1 MRKET
6 SLRNIIRQ
14 GLNSVFYICRKE
26 LKAVFRDQGVLIFF
40 LLVPL
45 AYPLLYA
52 FIYTGEVVRE
62 VPTAVVDMNKSTL
75 SREFLRNADA
85 TPDLHIQSYCA
96 DMEEA
101 KLLLKEGKVYGIIY
115 IPESFSRDIAKG
127 IQTHV
132 SLYCDMSGMLYYK
145 AILTAS
151 TEASLKMNKEIKIRR
166 SGNTTDRQDE
176 ISAAPITY
184 EAVNLFNPQAGYAS
198 FLLPAVLIL
207 IIQQTLLLGVGLSA
221 GTARENN
228 RFRDLVP
235 LSRQYQGT
243 LRIVL
248 GKSSAYFIIY
258 AIVSAYIL
266 CAVPKMFSLV
276 QIAQAGVLATFI
288 LPYILACIF
297 FAMTCS
303 IFIHHREACMMI
315 YVFTSVPLLF
325 ISGVSWPGMAIPGFW
340 KAVSWMFPSTFG
352 INGFIAINT
361 MGASLDQVQPEFRA
375 LWIQTGVYFITTC
388 IVYRH
393 QIMLSRNHAME
404 RLNEF
409 RHKKRT
415 LLSPDKTKHFPS

>member
-6 SLRNIIRQ
+6 SLRNIILQ
-14 GLNSVFYICRKE
+14 GMNSLFYICQKE
-26 LKAVFRDQGVLIFF
+26 LKAVFKDQGVLIFF

-62 VPTAVVDMNKSTL
+62 VPAAVVDMNKSTL
-75 SREFLRNADA
+75 SREFIRNVDA
-85 TPDLHIQSYCA
+85 TPDVKIQSHCA

-101 KLLLKEGKVYGIIY
+101 KLLLKESKVYGVIY
-115 IPESFSRDIAKG
+115 IPESFSSDINKG
-127 IQTHV
+127 IQTQV
-132 SLYCDMSGMLYYK
+132 TLYCDMSGMLYYK

-151 TEASLKMNKEIKIRR
+151 TEVSLKMNKAIKAKRA
-166 SGNTTDRQDE
+166 GNTTDRQDE
-176 ISAAPITY
+176 ISATPITY

-258 AIVSAYIL
+258 AIVSAYIP
-266 CAVPKMFSLV
+266 CVVPKIFSLV
-276 QIAQAGVLATFI
+276 QIAQAGTLAAFI
-288 LPYILACIF
+288 LPYVLSCIF

-325 ISGVSWPGMAIPGFW
+325 ISGVSWPGSAIPEFW
-340 KAVSWMFPSTFG
+340 RVISWLFPSTFG
-352 INGFIAINT
+352 INGYIAINS
-361 MGASLDQVQPEFRA
+361 MGATLDQVLPEFRA
-375 LWIQTGVYFITTC
+375 LWIQTGVYFLTTC
-388 IVYRH
+388 IVYRR
-393 QIMLSRNHAME
+393 QIMLSRSHAME
-404 RLNEF
+404 RLKEF
-409 RHKKRT
+409 RRKKKNLIT
-415 LLSPDKTKHFPS
+415 QQKN

>member
-6 SLRNIIRQ
+6 SLRNIILQ
-14 GLNSVFYICRKE
+14 GMNSVFYICQKE
-26 LKAVFRDQGVLIFF
+26 LKAVFKDQGVLIFF

-62 VPTAVVDMNKSTL
+62 VPAAVVDMNKSTL
-75 SREFLRNADA
+75 SREFIRKVDA
-85 TPDLHIQSYCA
+85 TPDVKIQSHCA

-101 KLLLKEGKVYGIIY
+101 KLLLKESKVYGVIY
-115 IPESFSRDIAKG
+115 IPESFSSDITKG
-127 IQTHV
+127 IQTQV
-132 SLYCDMSGMLYYK
+132 TLYCDMSGMLYYK

-151 TEASLKMNKEIKIRR
+151 TEVSLKMNKAIKAKRA
-166 SGNTTDRQDE
+166 GNTTNRQDE
-176 ISAAPITY
+176 ISATPITY

-266 CAVPKMFSLV
+266 CVVPKIFSLV
-276 QIAQAGVLATFI
+276 QIAQAGTLAAFI
-288 LPYILACIF
+288 LPYVLSCIF

-325 ISGVSWPGMAIPGFW
+325 ISGVSWPGSAIPEFW
-340 KAVSWMFPSTFG
+340 RVISWLFPSTFG
-352 INGFIAINT
+352 INGYIAINS
-361 MGASLDQVQPEFRA
+361 MGATLDQVLPEFRA
-375 LWIQTGVYFITTC
+375 LWIQTGVYFLTTC
-388 IVYRH
+388 IVYRR
-393 QIMLSRNHAME
+393 QIMLSRSHAME
-404 RLNEF
+404 RLKEF
-409 RHKKRT
+409 RRKKKNLVT
-415 LLSPDKTKHFPS
+415 QQKN

>member
-6 SLRNIIRQ
+6 SLRNIILQ
-14 GLNSVFYICRKE
+14 GMNSVFYICQKE
-26 LKAVFRDQGVLIFF
+26 LKAVFKDQGVLIFF

-62 VPTAVVDMNKSTL
+62 VPAAVVDMNKSTL
-75 SREFLRNADA
+75 SREFIRKVDA
-85 TPDLHIQSYCA
+85 TPDVKIQSHCA

-101 KLLLKEGKVYGIIY
+101 KLLLKESKVYGVIY
-115 IPESFSRDIAKG
+115 IPESFSSDIAKG
-127 IQTHV
+127 IQTQV
-132 SLYCDMSGMLYYK
+132 TLYCDMSGMLYYK

-151 TEASLKMNKEIKIRR
+151 TEVSLKMNKAIKVKRA
-166 SGNTTDRQDE
+166 GNTTDRQDE
-176 ISAAPITY
+176 ISATPITY

-266 CAVPKMFSLV
+266 CVVPKIFSLV
-276 QIAQAGVLATFI
+276 QIAQAGTLAAFI
-288 LPYILACIF
+288 LPYVLSCIF

-325 ISGVSWPGMAIPGFW
+325 ISGVSWPGSAIPAFW
-340 KAVSWMFPSTFG
+340 RVISWIFPSTFG
-352 INGFIAINT
+352 INGYIAINS
-361 MGASLDQVQPEFRA
+361 MGATLDQVLPEFRA
-375 LWIQTGVYFITTC
+375 LWVQTGVYFLTTC
-388 IVYRH
+388 IVYRR
-393 QIMLSRNHAME
+393 QIMLSRSHAME
-404 RLNEF
+404 RLKEF
-409 RHKKRT
+409 RRKKKNLVT
-415 LLSPDKTKHFPS
+415 QQKN

>member
-6 SLRNIIRQ
+6 SLRNIILQ
-14 GLNSVFYICRKE
+14 GMNSVFYICQKE
-26 LKAVFRDQGVLIFF
+26 LKAVFKDQGVLIFF

-62 VPTAVVDMNKSTL
+62 VPAAVVDMNKSTL
-75 SREFLRNADA
+75 SREFIRNVDA
-85 TPDLHIQSYCA
+85 TPDVKIQSHCA

-101 KLLLKEGKVYGIIY
+101 KLLLKESKVYGVIY
-115 IPESFSRDIAKG
+115 IPESFSSDITKG
-127 IQTHV
+127 IQTQV
-132 SLYCDMSGMLYYK
+132 TLYCDMSGMLYYK

-151 TEASLKMNKEIKIRR
+151 TEVSLKMNKAIKAKRA
-166 SGNTTDRQDE
+166 GNTTDRQDE
-176 ISAAPITY
+176 ISATPITY

-266 CAVPKMFSLV
+266 CVVPKIFSLV
-276 QIAQAGVLATFI
+276 QIAQAGTLAAFI
-288 LPYILACIF
+288 LPYVLSCIF

-325 ISGVSWPGMAIPGFW
+325 ISGVSWPGSAIPAFW
-340 KAVSWMFPSTFG
+340 RVISWMFPSTFG
-352 INGFIAINT
+352 INGYIAINS
-361 MGASLDQVQPEFRA
+361 MGATLDQVLPEFRA
-375 LWIQTGVYFITTC
+375 LWIQTGVYFLTTC
-388 IVYRH
+388 IVYRR
-393 QIMLSRNHAME
+393 QIMLSRSHAME
-404 RLNEF
+404 RLKEF
-409 RHKKRT
+409 RRKKKNLVT
-415 LLSPDKTKHFPS
+415 QQKN

>member
-6 SLRNIIRQ
+6 SLRNIILQ
-14 GLNSVFYICRKE
+14 GMNSVFYICQKE
-26 LKAVFRDQGVLIFF
+26 LKAVFKDQGVLIFF

-45 AYPLLYA
+45 VYPLLYA

-62 VPTAVVDMNKSTL
+62 VPAAVVDMNKSTL
-75 SREFLRNADA
+75 SREFIRKVDA
-85 TPDLHIQSYCA
+85 TPDVKIQSHCA

-101 KLLLKEGKVYGIIY
+101 KLLLKESKVYGVIY
-115 IPESFSRDIAKG
+115 IPESFSSDITKG
-127 IQTHV
+127 IQTQV
-132 SLYCDMSGMLYYK
+132 TLYCDMSGMLYYK

-151 TEASLKMNKEIKIRR
+151 TEVSLKMNKAIKAKRA
-166 SGNTTDRQDE
+166 GNTTNRQDE
-176 ISAAPITY
+176 ISATPITY

-266 CAVPKMFSLV
+266 CVVPKIFSLV
-276 QIAQAGVLATFI
+276 QIAQAGTLAAFI
-288 LPYILACIF
+288 LPYVLSCIF

-325 ISGVSWPGMAIPGFW
+325 ISGVSWPGSAIPEFW
-340 KAVSWMFPSTFG
+340 RVISWLFPSTFG
-352 INGFIAINT
+352 INGYIAINS
-361 MGASLDQVQPEFRA
+361 MGATLDQVLPEFRA
-375 LWIQTGVYFITTC
+375 LWIQTGVYFLTTC
-388 IVYRH
+388 IVYRR
-393 QIMLSRNHAME
+393 QIMLSRSHAME
-404 RLNEF
+404 RLKEF
-409 RHKKRT
+409 RRKKKNLVT
-415 LLSPDKTKHFPS
+415 QQKN

>member
-6 SLRNIIRQ
+6 SLRNIILQ
-14 GLNSVFYICRKE
+14 GMNSVFYICQKE
-26 LKAVFRDQGVLIFF
+26 LKAVFKDQGVLIFF

-62 VPTAVVDMNKSTL
+62 VPAAVVDMNKSTL
-75 SREFLRNADA
+75 SREFIRKVDA
-85 TPDLHIQSYCA
+85 TPDVKIQSHCA

-101 KLLLKEGKVYGIIY
+101 KLLLKESKVYGVIY
-115 IPESFSRDIAKG
+115 IPENFSSDITKG
-127 IQTHV
+127 IQTQV
-132 SLYCDMSGMLYYK
+132 TLYCDMSGMLYYK

-151 TEASLKMNKEIKIRR
+151 TEVSLKMNKAIKIKRA
-166 SGNTTDRQDE
+166 GNTTDRQDE
-176 ISAAPITY
+176 ISTAPITY
-184 EAVNLFNPQAGYAS
+184 EAVNLFNPLAGYAS

-266 CAVPKMFSLV
+266 CVVPKIFSLV
-276 QIAQAGVLATFI
+276 QIAQAGTLAAFI
-288 LPYILACIF
+288 LPYVLSCIF

-325 ISGVSWPGMAIPGFW
+325 ISGVSWPGSAIPEFW
-340 KAVSWMFPSTFG
+340 RVISWMFPSTFG
-352 INGFIAINT
+352 INGYIAINS
-361 MGASLDQVQPEFRA
+361 MGATLDQVLPEFRA
-375 LWIQTGVYFITTC
+375 LWVQTGVYFLTTC
-388 IVYRH
+388 IVYRR
-393 QIMLSRNHAME
+393 QIMLSRSHAME
-404 RLNEF
+404 RLKEF
-409 RHKKRT
+409 RRKKKNLVT
-415 LLSPDKTKHFPS
+415 QQKN

>member
-6 SLRNIIRQ
+6 SLRNIILQ
-14 GLNSVFYICRKE
+14 GMNSVFYICQKE
-26 LKAVFRDQGVLIFF
+26 LKAVFKDQGVLIFF

-75 SREFLRNADA
+75 SREFIRKVDA
-85 TPDLHIQSYCA
+85 TPDVKIQSHCA

-101 KLLLKEGKVYGIIY
+101 KLLLKESKVYGVIY
-115 IPESFSRDIAKG
+115 IPESFSSDITKG
-127 IQTHV
+127 IQTQV
-132 SLYCDMSGMLYYK
+132 TLYCDMSGMLYYK

-151 TEASLKMNKEIKIRR
+151 TEVSLKMNKAIKVKRA
-166 SGNTTDRQDE
+166 GNTTDRQDE
-176 ISAAPITY
+176 ISATPITY

-266 CAVPKMFSLV
+266 CVVPKIFSLV
-276 QIAQAGVLATFI
+276 QIAQAGTLAAFI
-288 LPYILACIF
+288 LPYVLSCIF

-325 ISGVSWPGMAIPGFW
+325 ISGVSWPGSAIPAFW
-340 KAVSWMFPSTFG
+340 RVISWMFPSTFG
-352 INGFIAINT
+352 INGYIAINS
-361 MGASLDQVQPEFRA
+361 MGATLDQVLPEFRA
-375 LWIQTGVYFITTC
+375 LWIQTGVYFLTTC
-388 IVYRH
+388 IVYRR
-393 QIMLSRNHAME
+393 QIMLSRSHAME
-404 RLNEF
+404 RLKEF
-409 RHKKRT
+409 RRKKKNLIT
-415 LLSPDKTKHFPS
+415 QQKN

>member
-6 SLRNIIRQ
+6 SLRNIILQ
-14 GLNSVFYICRKE
+14 GMNSVFYICQKE
-26 LKAVFRDQGVLIFF
+26 LKAVFKDQGVLIFF

-75 SREFLRNADA
+75 SREFIRKVDA
-85 TPDLHIQSYCA
+85 TPDVKIQSHCA

-101 KLLLKEGKVYGIIY
+101 KLLLKESKVYGVIY
-115 IPESFSRDIAKG
+115 IPESFSSDINKG
-127 IQTHV
+127 IQTQV
-132 SLYCDMSGMLYYK
+132 TLYCDMSGMLYYK

-151 TEASLKMNKEIKIRR
+151 TEVSLKMNKAIKAKRA
-166 SGNTTDRQDE
+166 GNTTDRQDE
-176 ISAAPITY
+176 ISATPITY

-266 CAVPKMFSLV
+266 CVVPKIFSLV
-276 QIAQAGVLATFI
+276 QIAQAGTLAAFI
-288 LPYILACIF
+288 LPYVLSCIF

-325 ISGVSWPGMAIPGFW
+325 ISGVSWPGSAIPEFW
-340 KAVSWMFPSTFG
+340 RVISWLFPSTFG
-352 INGFIAINT
+352 INGYIAINS
-361 MGASLDQVQPEFRA
+361 MGATLDQVLPEFRA
-375 LWIQTGVYFITTC
+375 LWIQTGVYFLTTC
-388 IVYRH
+388 IVYRR
-393 QIMLSRNHAME
+393 QIMLSRSHAME
-404 RLNEF
+404 RLKEF
-409 RHKKRT
+409 RRKKKNLVT
-415 LLSPDKTKHFPS
+415 QQKN

>member
-6 SLRNIIRQ
+6 SLRNIILQ
-14 GLNSVFYICRKE
+14 GMNSVFYICQKE
-26 LKAVFRDQGVLIFF
+26 LKAVFKDQGVLIFF

-62 VPTAVVDMNKSTL
+62 VPAAVVDMNKSTL
-75 SREFLRNADA
+75 SREFIRKVDA
-85 TPDLHIQSYCA
+85 TPDVKIQSHCA

-101 KLLLKEGKVYGIIY
+101 KLLLKESKVYGVIY
-115 IPESFSRDIAKG
+115 IPESFSSDINKG
-127 IQTHV
+127 IQTQV
-132 SLYCDMSGMLYYK
+132 TLYCDMSGMLYYK

-151 TEASLKMNKEIKIRR
+151 TEVSLKMNKAIKAKRA
-166 SGNTTDRQDE
+166 GNTTNRQDE
-176 ISAAPITY
+176 ISATPITY

-266 CAVPKMFSLV
+266 CVVPKIFSLV
-276 QIAQAGVLATFI
+276 QIAQAGTLAAFI
-288 LPYILACIF
+288 LPYVLSCIF

-325 ISGVSWPGMAIPGFW
+325 ISGVSWPGSAIPAFW
-340 KAVSWMFPSTFG
+340 RVISWMFPSTFG
-352 INGFIAINT
+352 INGYIAINS
-361 MGASLDQVQPEFRA
+361 MGATLDQVLPEFRA
-375 LWIQTGVYFITTC
+375 LWIQTGVYFLTTC
-388 IVYRH
+388 IVYRR
-393 QIMLSRNHAME
+393 QIMLSRSHAME
-404 RLNEF
+404 RLKEF
-409 RHKKRT
+409 RRKKKNLVT
-415 LLSPDKTKHFPS
+415 QQKN

>member
-6 SLRNIIRQ
+6 SLRNIILQ
-14 GLNSVFYICRKE
+14 GMNSVFYICQKE
-26 LKAVFRDQGVLIFF
+26 LKAVFKDQGVLIFF

-62 VPTAVVDMNKSTL
+62 VPAAVVDMNKSTL
-75 SREFLRNADA
+75 SREFIRKVDA
-85 TPDLHIQSYCA
+85 TPDVKIQSHCA

-101 KLLLKEGKVYGIIY
+101 KLLLKESKVYGVIY
-115 IPESFSRDIAKG
+115 IPENFSSDINKG
-127 IQTHV
+127 IQTQV
-132 SLYCDMSGMLYYK
+132 TLYCDMSGMLYYK

-151 TEASLKMNKEIKIRR
+151 TEVSLKMNKAIKIKRA
-166 SGNTTDRQDE
+166 GNTTDRQDE

-266 CAVPKMFSLV
+266 CVVPKIFSLV
-276 QIAQAGVLATFI
+276 QIAQAGTLAAFI
-288 LPYILACIF
+288 LPYVLSCIF

-325 ISGVSWPGMAIPGFW
+325 ISGVSWPGSAIPAFW
-340 KAVSWMFPSTFG
+340 RVISWLFPSTFG
-352 INGFIAINT
+352 INGYIAINS
-361 MGASLDQVQPEFRA
+361 MGATLDQVLPEFRA
-375 LWIQTGVYFITTC
+375 LWLQTGVYFLTTC
-388 IVYRH
+388 IVYRR
-393 QIMLSRNHAME
+393 QIMLSRSHAME
-404 RLNEF
+404 RLKEF
-409 RHKKRT
+409 RRKKKNLVT
-415 LLSPDKTKHFPS
+415 QQKN

>member
-6 SLRNIIRQ
+6 SLRNIILQ
-14 GLNSVFYICRKE
+14 GMNSVFYICQKE
-26 LKAVFRDQGVLIFF
+26 LKAVFKDQGVLIFF

-62 VPTAVVDMNKSTL
+62 VPAAVVDMNKSTL
-75 SREFLRNADA
+75 SREFIRKVDA
-85 TPDLHIQSYCA
+85 TPDVKIQSHCA

-101 KLLLKEGKVYGIIY
+101 KLLLKESKVYGVIY
-115 IPESFSRDIAKG
+115 IPESFSSDINKG
-127 IQTHV
+127 IQTQV
-132 SLYCDMSGMLYYK
+132 TLYCDMSGMLYYK

-151 TEASLKMNKEIKIRR
+151 TEVSLKMNKAIKVKRA
-166 SGNTTDRQDE
+166 GNTTDRQDE
-176 ISAAPITY
+176 ISATPITY

-266 CAVPKMFSLV
+266 CVVPKIFSLV
-276 QIAQAGVLATFI
+276 QIAQAGTLAAFI
-288 LPYILACIF
+288 LPYVLSCIF

-325 ISGVSWPGMAIPGFW
+325 ISGVSWPGSAIPAFW
-340 KAVSWMFPSTFG
+340 RVISWMFPSTFG
-352 INGFIAINT
+352 INGYIAINS
-361 MGASLDQVQPEFRA
+361 MGATLDQVLPEFRA
-375 LWIQTGVYFITTC
+375 LWVQTGVYFLTTC
-388 IVYRH
+388 IVYRR
-393 QIMLSRNHAME
+393 QIMLSRSHAIE
-404 RLNEF
+404 RLKEF
-409 RHKKRT
+409 RRKKN
-415 LLSPDKTKHFPS
+415 LVPQQKN

>member
-6 SLRNIIRQ
+6 SLRNIILQ
-14 GLNSVFYICRKE
+14 GMNSVFYICQKE
-26 LKAVFRDQGVLIFF
+26 LKAVFKDQGVLIFF

-62 VPTAVVDMNKSTL
+62 VPAAVVDMNKSTQ
-75 SREFLRNADA
+75 SREFIRKVDA
-85 TPDLHIQSYCA
+85 TPDVKIQSHCA

-101 KLLLKEGKVYGIIY
+101 KLLLKESKVYGVIY
-115 IPESFSRDIAKG
+115 IPESFSSDITKG
-127 IQTHV
+127 IQTQV
-132 SLYCDMSGMLYYK
+132 TLYCDMSGMLYYK

-151 TEASLKMNKEIKIRR
+151 TEVSLKMNKAIKVKRA
-166 SGNTTDRQDE
+166 GNTTDRQDE
-176 ISAAPITY
+176 ISATPITY

-266 CAVPKMFSLV
+266 CVVPKIFSLV
-276 QIAQAGVLATFI
+276 QIAQAGTLAAFI
-288 LPYILACIF
+288 LPYVLSCIF

-325 ISGVSWPGMAIPGFW
+325 ISGVSWPGSAIPEFW
-340 KAVSWMFPSTFG
+340 RVISWLFPSTFG
-352 INGFIAINT
+352 INGYIAINS
-361 MGASLDQVQPEFRA
+361 MGATLDQVLPEFRA
-375 LWIQTGVYFITTC
+375 LWIQTGVYFLTTC
-388 IVYRH
+388 IVYRR
-393 QIMLSRNHAME
+393 QIMLSRSHAME
-404 RLNEF
+404 RLKEF
-409 RHKKRT
+409 RRKKKNLIT
-415 LLSPDKTKHFPS
+415 QQKN

>member
-6 SLRNIIRQ
+6 SLRNIILQ
-14 GLNSVFYICRKE
+14 GMNSVFYICQKE
-26 LKAVFRDQGVLIFF
+26 LKAVFKDQGVLIFF

-62 VPTAVVDMNKSTL
+62 VPAAVVDMNKSTL
-75 SREFLRNADA
+75 SREFIRNVDA
-85 TPDLHIQSYCA
+85 TPDVKIQSHCA

-101 KLLLKEGKVYGIIY
+101 KSLLKESKVYGVIY
-115 IPESFSRDIAKG
+115 IPESFSSDITKG
-127 IQTHV
+127 IQTQV
-132 SLYCDMSGMLYYK
+132 TLYCDMSGMLYYK

-151 TEASLKMNKEIKIRR
+151 TEVSLKMNKAIKAKRA
-166 SGNTTDRQDE
+166 GNTTNRQDE
-176 ISAAPITY
+176 ISATPITY

-266 CAVPKMFSLV
+266 CVVPKIFSLV
-276 QIAQAGVLATFI
+276 QIAQAGTLAAFI
-288 LPYILACIF
+288 LPYVLSCIF

-325 ISGVSWPGMAIPGFW
+325 ISGVSWPGSAIPEFW
-340 KAVSWMFPSTFG
+340 RVISWLFPSTFG
-352 INGFIAINT
+352 INGYIAINS
-361 MGASLDQVQPEFRA
+361 MGATLDQVLPEFRA
-375 LWIQTGVYFITTC
+375 LWIQTGVYFLTTC
-388 IVYRH
+388 IVYRR
-393 QIMLSRNHAME
+393 QIMLSRSHAME
-404 RLNEF
+404 RLKEF
-409 RHKKRT
+409 RRKKKNLIT
-415 LLSPDKTKHFPS
+415 QQKN

>member
-6 SLRNIIRQ
+6 SLRNIILQ
-14 GLNSVFYICRKE
+14 GMNSVFYICQKE
-26 LKAVFRDQGVLIFF
+26 LKAVFKDQGVLIFF

-62 VPTAVVDMNKSTL
+62 VPAAVVDMNKSTL
-75 SREFLRNADA
+75 SREFIRKVDA
-85 TPDLHIQSYCA
+85 TPDIKIQSHCT

-101 KLLLKEGKVYGIIY
+101 KLLLKESKVYGVIY
-115 IPESFSRDIAKG
+115 IPESFSSDITKG
-127 IQTHV
+127 IQTQV
-132 SLYCDMSGMLYYK
+132 TLYCDMSGMLYYK

-151 TEASLKMNKEIKIRR
+151 TEVSLKMNKAIKVKRA
-166 SGNTTDRQDE
+166 GNTTDRQDE
-176 ISAAPITY
+176 ISSAPITY

-266 CAVPKMFSLV
+266 CVVPKIFSLV
-276 QIAQAGVLATFI
+276 QIAQAGTLAAFI
-288 LPYILACIF
+288 LPYVLSCIF

-325 ISGVSWPGMAIPGFW
+325 ISGVSWPGSAIPAFW
-340 KAVSWMFPSTFG
+340 RVISWIFPSTFG
-352 INGFIAINT
+352 INGYIAINS
-361 MGASLDQVQPEFRA
+361 MGATLDQVLPEFRA
-375 LWIQTGVYFITTC
+375 LWVQTGVYFLTTC
-388 IVYRH
+388 IVYRR
-393 QIMLSRNHAME
+393 QIMLSRSHAME
-404 RLNEF
+404 RLKEF
-409 RHKKRT
+409 RRKKKNLVT
-415 LLSPDKTKHFPS
+415 QQKN

>member
-6 SLRNIIRQ
+6 SLRNIILQ
-14 GLNSVFYICRKE
+14 GMNSVFYICQKE
-26 LKAVFRDQGVLIFF
+26 LKAVFKDQGVLIFF

-62 VPTAVVDMNKSTL
+62 VPAAVVDMNKSTL
-75 SREFLRNADA
+75 SREFIRKVDA
-85 TPDLHIQSYCA
+85 TPDVKIQSHCA

-101 KLLLKEGKVYGIIY
+101 KLLLKESKVYGVIY
-115 IPESFSRDIAKG
+115 IPENFSSDIAKG
-127 IQTHV
+127 IQTQV
-132 SLYCDMSGMLYYK
+132 TLYCDMSGMLYYK

-151 TEASLKMNKEIKIRR
+151 TEVSLKMNKAIKVKRA
-166 SGNTTDRQDE
+166 GNTTDRQDE
-176 ISAAPITY
+176 ISATPITY

-266 CAVPKMFSLV
+266 CVVPKIFSLV
-276 QIAQAGVLATFI
+276 QIAQAGTLAAFI
-288 LPYILACIF
+288 LPYVLSCIF

-325 ISGVSWPGMAIPGFW
+325 ISGVSWPGSAIPAFW
-340 KAVSWMFPSTFG
+340 RVISWIFPSTFG
-352 INGFIAINT
+352 INGYIAINS
-361 MGASLDQVQPEFRA
+361 MGATLDQVLPEFRA
-375 LWIQTGVYFITTC
+375 LWVQTGVYFLTTC
-388 IVYRH
+388 IVYRR
-393 QIMLSRNHAME
+393 QIMLSRSHAME
-404 RLNEF
+404 RLKEF
-409 RHKKRT
+409 RRKKKNLVT
-415 LLSPDKTKHFPS
+415 QQKN

>member
-6 SLRNIIRQ
+6 SLRNIILQ
-14 GLNSVFYICRKE
+14 GMNSVFYICQKE
-26 LKAVFRDQGVLIFF
+26 LKAVFKDQGVLIFF

-62 VPTAVVDMNKSTL
+62 VPAAVVDMNKSTL
-75 SREFLRNADA
+75 SREFIRKVDA
-85 TPDLHIQSYCA
+85 TPDVKIQSHCA

-101 KLLLKEGKVYGIIY
+101 KLLLKESKVYGVIY
-115 IPESFSRDIAKG
+115 IPESFSSDITKG
-127 IQTHV
+127 IQTQV
-132 SLYCDMSGMLYYK
+132 TLYCDMSGMLYYK

-151 TEASLKMNKEIKIRR
+151 TEVSLKMNKAIKAKRA
-166 SGNTTDRQDE
+166 GNTTDRQDE
-176 ISAAPITY
+176 ISATPITY

-266 CAVPKMFSLV
+266 CVVPKIFSLV
-276 QIAQAGVLATFI
+276 QIAQAGTLAAFI
-288 LPYILACIF
+288 LPYVLSCIF

-325 ISGVSWPGMAIPGFW
+325 ISGVSWPGSAIPEFW
-340 KAVSWMFPSTFG
+340 RVISWLLPSTFG
-352 INGFIAINT
+352 INGYIAINS
-361 MGASLDQVQPEFRA
+361 MGATLDQVLPEFRA
-375 LWIQTGVYFITTC
+375 LWIQTGVYFLTTC
-388 IVYRH
+388 IVYRR
-393 QIMLSRNHAME
+393 QIMLSRSHAME
-404 RLNEF
+404 RLKEF
-409 RHKKRT
+409 RRKKKNLVT
-415 LLSPDKTKHFPS
+415 QQKN

>member
-6 SLRNIIRQ
+6 SLRNIILQ
-14 GLNSVFYICRKE
+14 GMNSVFYICQKE
-26 LKAVFRDQGVLIFF
+26 LKAVFKDQGVLIFF

-62 VPTAVVDMNKSTL
+62 VPAAVVDMNKSTL
-75 SREFLRNADA
+75 SREFIRNVDA
-85 TPDLHIQSYCA
+85 TPDVKIQSHCA

-101 KLLLKEGKVYGIIY
+101 KLLLKESKVYGVIY
-115 IPESFSRDIAKG
+115 IPESFSSDINKG
-127 IQTHV
+127 IQTQV
-132 SLYCDMSGMLYYK
+132 TLYCDMSGMLYYK

-151 TEASLKMNKEIKIRR
+151 TEVSLKMNKAIKVKRA
-166 SGNTTDRQDE
+166 GNTTDRQDE
-176 ISAAPITY
+176 ISATPITY

-266 CAVPKMFSLV
+266 CVVPKIFSLV
-276 QIAQAGVLATFI
+276 QIAQAGTLAAFI
-288 LPYILACIF
+288 LPYVLSCIF

-325 ISGVSWPGMAIPGFW
+325 ISGVSWPGSAIPEFW
-340 KAVSWMFPSTFG
+340 RVISWMFPSTFG
-352 INGFIAINT
+352 INGYIAINS
-361 MGASLDQVQPEFRA
+361 MGATLDQVLPEFRA
-375 LWIQTGVYFITTC
+375 LWIQTGVYFLTTC
-388 IVYRH
+388 IVYRR
-393 QIMLSRNHAME
+393 QIMLSRSHAME
-404 RLNEF
+404 RLKEF
-409 RHKKRT
+409 RRKKKNLVT
-415 LLSPDKTKHFPS
+415 QQKN

>member
-6 SLRNIIRQ
+6 SLRNIILQ
-14 GLNSVFYICRKE
+14 GMNSVFYICQKE
-26 LKAVFRDQGVLIFF
+26 LKAVFKDQGVLIFF

-62 VPTAVVDMNKSTL
+62 VPAAVVDMNKSTL
-75 SREFLRNADA
+75 SREFIRKVDA
-85 TPDLHIQSYCA
+85 TPDVKIQSHCA

-101 KLLLKEGKVYGIIY
+101 KLLLKESKVYGVIY
-115 IPESFSRDIAKG
+115 IPESFSSDITKG
-127 IQTHV
+127 IQTQV
-132 SLYCDMSGMLYYK
+132 TLYCDMSGMLYYK

-151 TEASLKMNKEIKIRR
+151 TEVSLKMNKAIKAKRA
-166 SGNTTDRQDE
+166 GNTTDRQDE
-176 ISAAPITY
+176 ISATPITY

-266 CAVPKMFSLV
+266 CVVPKIFSLV
-276 QIAQAGVLATFI
+276 QIAQAGTLAAFI
-288 LPYILACIF
+288 LPYVLSCIF

-325 ISGVSWPGMAIPGFW
+325 ISGVSWPGSAIPAFW
-340 KAVSWMFPSTFG
+340 RVISWMFPSTFG
-352 INGFIAINT
+352 INGYIAINS
-361 MGASLDQVQPEFRA
+361 MGATLDQVLPEFRA
-375 LWIQTGVYFITTC
+375 LWIQTGVYFLTTC
-388 IVYRH
+388 IVYRR
-393 QIMLSRNHAME
+393 QIMLSRSHAME
-404 RLNEF
+404 RLKEF
-409 RHKKRT
+409 RRKKKNLIT
-415 LLSPDKTKHFPS
+415 QQKN

>member
-6 SLRNIIRQ
+6 SLRNIILQ
-14 GLNSVFYICRKE
+14 GMNSVFYICQKE
-26 LKAVFRDQGVLIFF
+26 LKAVFKDQGVLIFF

-62 VPTAVVDMNKSTL
+62 VPAAVVDMNKSTL
-75 SREFLRNADA
+75 SREFIRNVDA
-85 TPDLHIQSYCA
+85 TPDVKIQSHCA

-101 KLLLKEGKVYGIIY
+101 KLLLKESKVYGVIY
-115 IPESFSRDIAKG
+115 IPESFSSDITKG
-127 IQTHV
+127 IQTQV
-132 SLYCDMSGMLYYK
+132 TLYCDMSGMLYYK

-151 TEASLKMNKEIKIRR
+151 TEVSLKMNKAIKVKRA
-166 SGNTTDRQDE
+166 GNTTDRQDE
-176 ISAAPITY
+176 ISATPITY

-266 CAVPKMFSLV
+266 CVVPKIFSLV
-276 QIAQAGVLATFI
+276 QIAQAGTLAAFI
-288 LPYILACIF
+288 LPYVLSCIF

-325 ISGVSWPGMAIPGFW
+325 ISGVSWPGSAIPAFW
-340 KAVSWMFPSTFG
+340 RVISWLFPSTFG
-352 INGFIAINT
+352 INGYIAINS
-361 MGASLDQVQPEFRA
+361 MGATLDQVLPEFRA
-375 LWIQTGVYFITTC
+375 LWIQTGVYFLTTC
-388 IVYRH
+388 IVYRR
-393 QIMLSRNHAME
+393 QIMLSRSHAME
-404 RLNEF
+404 RLKEF
-409 RHKKRT
+409 RRKKKNLIT
-415 LLSPDKTKHFPS
+415 QQKN

>member
-6 SLRNIIRQ
+6 SLRNIILQ
-14 GLNSVFYICRKE
+14 GMNSVFYICQKE
-26 LKAVFRDQGVLIFF
+26 LKAVFKDQGVLIFF

-62 VPTAVVDMNKSTL
+62 VPAAVVDMNKSTL
-75 SREFLRNADA
+75 SREFIRKVDA
-85 TPDLHIQSYCA
+85 TPDVKIQSHCA

-101 KLLLKEGKVYGIIY
+101 KLLLKESKVYGVIY
-115 IPESFSRDIAKG
+115 IPESFSSDINKG
-127 IQTHV
+127 IQTQV
-132 SLYCDMSGMLYYK
+132 TLYCDMSGMLYYK

-151 TEASLKMNKEIKIRR
+151 TEVSLKMNKAIKVKRA
-166 SGNTTDRQDE
+166 GNTTDRQDE
-176 ISAAPITY
+176 ISATPITY

-266 CAVPKMFSLV
+266 CVVPKIFSLV
-276 QIAQAGVLATFI
+276 QIAQAGTLAAFI
-288 LPYILACIF
+288 LPYVLSCIF

-325 ISGVSWPGMAIPGFW
+325 ISGVSWPGSAIPAFW
-340 KAVSWMFPSTFG
+340 RVISWMFPSTFG
-352 INGFIAINT
+352 INGYIAINS
-361 MGASLDQVQPEFRA
+361 MGATLDQVLPEFRA
-375 LWIQTGVYFITTC
+375 LWIQTGVYFLTTC
-388 IVYRH
+388 IVYRR
-393 QIMLSRNHAME
+393 QIMLSRSHAME
-404 RLNEF
+404 RLKEF
-409 RHKKRT
+409 RRKKKNLIT
-415 LLSPDKTKHFPS
+415 QQKN